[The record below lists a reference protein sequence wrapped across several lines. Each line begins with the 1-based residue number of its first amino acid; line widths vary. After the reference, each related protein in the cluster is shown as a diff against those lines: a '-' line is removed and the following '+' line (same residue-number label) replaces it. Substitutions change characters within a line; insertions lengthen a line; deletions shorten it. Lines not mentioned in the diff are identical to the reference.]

1 MPLSPLH
8 AEQVL
13 SPSWN
18 HAPTFKAAHK
28 WPYNIVWIAERST
41 VCGVFSGRST
51 EQCSVYIYW
60 DIDMAVVP
68 SQSTMESHIQS
79 LLSVFPNSSLKE
91 VNKALQLADHQPERA
106 AEYLLTQTSVR
117 DVNGSPT
124 SRPRAPNHP
133 ALHQRKFKGK
143 VCL

>member
-1 MPLSPLH
+1 
-8 AEQVL
+8 
-13 SPSWN
+13 
-18 HAPTFKAAHK
+18 
-28 WPYNIVWIAERST
+28 
-41 VCGVFSGRST
+41 
-51 EQCSVYIYW
+51 
-60 DIDMAVVP
+60 MAVVP